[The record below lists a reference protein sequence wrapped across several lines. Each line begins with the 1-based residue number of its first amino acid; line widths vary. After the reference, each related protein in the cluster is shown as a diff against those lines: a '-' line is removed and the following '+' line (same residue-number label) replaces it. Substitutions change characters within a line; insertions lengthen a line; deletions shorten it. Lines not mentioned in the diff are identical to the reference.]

1 MAREIGSSGEI
12 HQVLAA
18 GSGSS
23 QTKLKVPQGPPSLGP
38 QSWQV
43 CLLEGC
49 MWEQPKVRQEIP
61 RAAQAVGRAD

>member
-1 MAREIGSSGEI
+1 M
-12 HQVLAA
+12 LAA

-61 RAAQAVGRAD
+61 RAAQTVGRAD